1 MKTTKMTTKKRDPEE
16 WYSAI
21 QYVDA
26 FPTERESDEAVLA
39 LSQLD
44 GFLAGR
50 TIAPSPA
57 KPGWR
62 AQAFFENTSGG
73 QLPRMGGVP
82 SSGTVLPDSLRLVM
96 VRDSMLA
103 ALVRRE

>member
-1 MKTTKMTTKKRDPEE
+1 MKKTTKKRDPEE

-21 QYVDA
+21 QYIDA

-62 AQAFFENTSGG
+62 AQAFFEDHT
-73 QLPRMGGVP
+73 R
-82 SSGTVLPDSLRLVM
+82 VLPFAAVPTSKDTTILDNLNNLRRVL

-103 ALVRRE
+103 AFIKRE